1 MIAANR
7 DFDLF
12 DLIIAG
18 GGLVGASLACAL
30 GGRGLR
36 IGILEAHPFGSRN
49 QPSYDDRSIALSYG
63 SKRIFSAMGIW
74 STLTNDASPIRHIH
88 ISNRGQFGFTRLHS
102 DEAHTHALGY
112 VIENRVLGQALA
124 ARLQQLPDVQVI
136 SPARVVD
143 LNNEGEFATV
153 TAETAQGPEQFT
165 ARLLV
170 AADGHDSSVR
180 QLLNVGVRETQY
192 EQSAIIA
199 NVTPEKFHN
208 DVAYERFTDTGPLA
222 LLPLTEQR
230 CSLVWTVRP
239 AQVEAMMAW
248 SDEEFAAHLY
258 DRFGARLG
266 RFVKIGKRAQYRLSL
281 LEAQQHIKPRVALI
295 GNAAHTL
302 HPVAG
307 QGFNLGLRDVAALAQ
322 VIHEAMHNKQD
333 IGAMTVLENYL
344 RCRAADHARV
354 VAFTDFLARVF
365 TQPWTPVARA
375 RNAALLLVDFLP
387 PAKRA
392 LLRQSMGLAGKLPR
406 LARGLALD

>member
-1 MIAANR
+1 MTAVNR
-7 DFDLF
+7 EFDL
-12 DLIIAG
+12 LIAG

-36 IGILEAHPFGSRN
+36 IGILEAHPFGSKN
-49 QPSYDDRSIALSYG
+49 QPSYDDRSIALAYG

-74 STLTNDASPIRHIH
+74 PALTNDVCSIRHIH
-88 ISNRGQFGFTRLHS
+88 ISNRGKFGFARLHS
-102 DEAHTHALGY
+102 EEARTPALGY
-112 VIENRVLGQALA
+112 VIENRVLGQALV

-136 SPARVVD
+136 SPARVVG
-143 LNNEGEFATV
+143 LNNEGGRATV
-153 TAETAQGPEQFT
+153 TAETAQGSVQFS

-180 QLLNVGVRETQY
+180 QLLNVGVRETEY

-199 NVTPEKFHN
+199 NVTPEKSHGN
-208 DVAYERFTDTGPLA
+208 VAYERFTDSGPLA
-222 LLPLTEQR
+222 LLPLTQNR
-230 CSLVWTVRP
+230 CSLVWTVRND
-239 AQVEAMMAW
+239 QVEPMMTW
-248 SDEEFAAHLY
+248 SDDEFAARLY

-266 RFVKIGKRAQYRLSL
+266 RFVKIGKRAHYRLSL

-307 QGFNLGLRDVAALAQ
+307 QGFNLGLRDVAGLAQ
-322 VIHEAMHNKQD
+322 VIHEAIHSQQD
-333 IGAMTVLENYL
+333 IGTMLVLENYL
-344 RCRAADHARV
+344 RWRTKDHARV

-365 TQPWTPVARA
+365 AQPWAPVVTA

-392 LLRQSMGLAGKLPR
+392 LLCQSMGLAGKLPR